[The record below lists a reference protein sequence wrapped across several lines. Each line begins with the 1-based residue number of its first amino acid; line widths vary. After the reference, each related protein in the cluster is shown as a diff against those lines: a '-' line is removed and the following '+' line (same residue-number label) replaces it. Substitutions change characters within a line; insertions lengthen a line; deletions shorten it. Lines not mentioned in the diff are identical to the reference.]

1 MYKKKRDLVE
11 NVHISLFLEASN
23 QKWLKISPTDEWTDT
38 LWNIHDQRIC
48 SNAEK
53 LS

>member
-1 MYKKKRDLVE
+1 MYTHKKKLVE
-11 NVHISLFLEASN
+11 NVHIFLFLEASN

-38 LWNIHDQRIC
+38 LWNIHYERIC
-48 SNAEK
+48 SKAEK